1 MLDYIWYIGEALNQ
15 KYGSPSS
22 GDTLLLFL
30 WLFAFLIPLI
40 IPLIY
45 LLIGN
50 PATIILGLGLIF
62 LPFVFCK
69 LRYTNQRRKAIFKHY
84 SEIRSIYMRWCVIM
98 AVIIGL
104 SALNF
109 ILMYHF
115 GFITKMEENSIKN
128 TLIV

>member
-1 MLDYIWYIGEALNQ
+1 MKNKIKIHHIIDYIWYIGEALNR
-15 KYGSPSS
+15 KYGNPSS
-22 GDTLLLFL
+22 GDTLLLLL
-30 WLFAFLIPLI
+30 WIVAFLIPLI

-50 PATIILGLGLIF
+50 PATIIFGLGLIF

-84 SEIRSIYMRWCVIM
+84 SNIKNVYMRWGVII

-104 SALNF
+104 SAMNF
-109 ILMYHF
+109 WLMYHF
-115 GFITKMEENSIKN
+115 GFITKK
-128 TLIV
+128 L